1 MNTKR
6 ILVIGVLF
14 AFIVAA
20 GVTLTQLHGTTA
32 NLAMGGVPALA
43 QAQAQSTNQAIADS
57 GQAAIKAAI
66 AKVSPAVV
74 RVDVI
79 ATVDVSNQFNDMF
92 NDPFLKRFF
101 GEPQAPQKQQQ
112 RALGSGFVINYA
124 GQKLVVTNEH
134 VIDGADTIRV
144 TAPDGETWKASV
156 VGSDKELDI
165 AVLKLKGD
173 TSKLPTVTLG
183 DSSKVAIGDW
193 AIAIG
198 NPIGL
203 SYTVTMGIISAL
215 GRDLQKP
222 DGNGYYRNLIQ
233 TDAAINPGNSG
244 GPLVN
249 AQGQVIGINTLIA
262 RESANGIPIEGINFA
277 ISINQVKEVLDQLVA
292 TGKVTRAYLGVYI
305 QDITTAM
312 EKNFG
317 VNAGK
322 GVLVSDTI
330 AGSPAEKA
338 GIKSGDIITKVNGEA
353 VVSTDALIK
362 SISMKPVG
370 SVVTLDIVRNKA
382 SMQVQVTLAEKPSAK
397 QLAAKTTPNGS
408 QTTAVKKFGIT
419 VGSISS
425 ALAQQLG
432 LQSPQGVVIID
443 VAPGSRADWA
453 GLQKDDVIR
462 AINRQPVQSVSEWNS
477 MVKGMDDN
485 AVLMFTIIRDGR
497 TFFVTLNQ

>member
-20 GVTLTQLHGTTA
+20 GVTLTHVYDTTG
-32 NLAMGGVPALA
+32 NLAVGGVTALA
-43 QAQAQSTNQAIADS
+43 QDQSTNQAITNS
-57 GQAAIKAAI
+57 GQSAIKTAI
-66 AKVSPAVV
+66 AAASPAVV
-74 RVDVI
+74 RVDVT
-79 ATVDVSNQFNDMF
+79 ATVDVTNQFNDMF
-92 NDPFLKRFF
+92 NDPFFKRFF
-101 GEPQAPQKQQQ
+101 GEPQTPQKQQR

-134 VIDGADTIRV
+134 VIDNADTIRV
-144 TAPDGETWKASV
+144 TAPDGEVWNAKV
-156 VGSDKELDI
+156 LGSDKELDI
-165 AVLKLKGD
+165 AVLKLEGN
-173 TSKLPTVTLG
+173 TAKLPTVALG
-183 DSSKVAIGDW
+183 DSSKVQIGDW

-198 NPIGL
+198 NPVGM

-249 AQGQVIGINTLIA
+249 AQGQVVGINTLIA
-262 RESANGIPIEGINFA
+262 RESSGGIAVEGINFA
-277 ISINQVKEVLDQLVA
+277 IAINQVKEVLDQLVA

-305 QDITTAM
+305 QDITKAM

-317 VNAGK
+317 VKAGE

-330 AGSPAEKA
+330 SGSPAEKA
-338 GIKSGDIITKVNGEA
+338 GIKSGDIITKVNGKA
-353 VVSTDALIK
+353 VGSTDELIK
-362 SISMKPVG
+362 TISTKPVG

-382 SMQVQVTLAEKPSAK
+382 PLQVQVTLAEKPSEA
-397 QLAAKTTPNGS
+397 QLAANTTTGK
-408 QTTAVKKFGIT
+408 QTTAAKKFGIT

-425 ALAQQLG
+425 AAAQRLG
-432 LQSPQGVVIID
+432 LQSTQGVVIID

-462 AINRQPVQSVSEWNS
+462 EINRQPVKSVDEWNS
-477 MVKGMDDN
+477 MVKSMDDN
-485 AVLMFTIIRDGR
+485 AVLMFTIVRDGR
-497 TFFVTLNQ
+497 TFFVTLN